1 MLIGKQQD
9 GSSHYS
15 IKQMALKALA
25 SLADGQF
32 DSMADIGSGTGTFA
46 MEMKAQVAHV
56 VLLDASPPAA
66 LPQEFTAFVCDLNNT
81 WPLPHESVSLAVALE
96 VIEHLE
102 NPRHFFREMHRIIM
116 PGGHAFIS
124 TPYNLNLLARFLFFF
139 KGQHRHFQDFSYPAH
154 ITALLPV
161 DISRLATET
170 GFSIL
175 SVHYNYT
182 DVLPLLK
189 REFHIRHP
197 LFSNSFGV
205 LLKKQ

>member
-1 MLIGKQQD
+1 MEIGKQQA

-25 SLADGQF
+25 SLTDGQF

-46 MEMKAQVAHV
+46 MEMKAQADHV

-66 LPQEFTAFVCDLNNT
+66 LPQGFTAFVCDLNNT

-102 NPRHFFREMHRIIM
+102 NPRHFFREMHRILKS
-116 PGGHAFIS
+116 GGYGFVS
-124 TPYNLNLLARFLFFF
+124 TPYNLNLVARCLFLL

-154 ITALLPV
+154 ITPLLPV

-170 GFSIL
+170 GFRIL

-189 REFHIRHP
+189 REIHIRHP

-205 LLKKQ
+205 LLKKK